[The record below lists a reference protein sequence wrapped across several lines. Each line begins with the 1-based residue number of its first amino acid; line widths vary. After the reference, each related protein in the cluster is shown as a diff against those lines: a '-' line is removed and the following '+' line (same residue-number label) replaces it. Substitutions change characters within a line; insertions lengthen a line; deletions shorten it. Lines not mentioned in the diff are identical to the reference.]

1 MTNSGKK
8 TIRNILCALYAGP
21 VFLGSAYAM
30 ADEAPAVEA
39 APAAAVA
46 EPAEPTS
53 PHSLTFNL
61 GLYSN
66 YMFRGVAL
74 SDGPALQGG
83 ADYAHS
89 SGFYA
94 GTWFSN
100 IDKNFTGHGDGF
112 SGGNKIEID
121 IYGGY
126 AHTFESGFGVNLM
139 GNYYW
144 YPDRENS
151 YSEAD
156 LGRKQD
162 SFEAS
167 IGLSYEFLTY
177 TYYNVLTN
185 YYGAAID
192 NTNNGKKNTKHA
204 DYHELK
210 MTHKLPGDLSI
221 MAKVGYQNTKN
232 LTGDQGDY
240 AIGISRDFSLPTA
253 SGKPIEG
260 FNAGAVFTNTFAVQD
275 QAYYETS
282 DGRDTNDATITF
294 YIKRTWQISQLV
306 KKMALWRHFLFTV

>member
-1 MTNSGKK
+1 MTSFGKK
-8 TIRNILCALYAGP
+8 TVRNLICALYASP
-21 VFLGSAYAM
+21 ILFCSVYAM
-30 ADEAPAVEA
+30 ADEAPAGGVIA
-39 APAAAVA
+39 APAVDAPAA

-126 AHTFESGFGVNLM
+126 AHTFENGFGINLM

-144 YPDRENS
+144 YPDREKS
-151 YSEAD
+151 ATYLETGVSD
-156 LGRKQD
+156 GRRQD

-185 YYGAAID
+185 YYGAAASG
-192 NTNNGKKNTKHA
+192 TNNGKKNTKNA

-275 QAYYETS
+275 EAYYETS

-294 YIKRTWQISQLV
+294 YVKRTW
-306 KKMALWRHFLFTV
+306 

>member
-1 MTNSGKK
+1 MTSFGKK
-8 TIRNILCALYAGP
+8 TVRNLICALYASP
-21 VFLGSAYAM
+21 ILFGSVYAM
-30 ADEAPAVEA
+30 ADEAPAGEVIA
-39 APAAAVA
+39 APAVDAAAA

-126 AHTFESGFGVNLM
+126 AHTFENGFGINLM

-144 YPDRENS
+144 YPDREKS
-151 YSEAD
+151 ATYLETGVSD
-156 LGRKQD
+156 GRRQD

-185 YYGAAID
+185 YYGAATSG
-192 NTNNGKKNTKHA
+192 TNNGKKNTKNA

-275 QAYYETS
+275 EAYYETS

-294 YIKRTWQISQLV
+294 YIKRTW
-306 KKMALWRHFLFTV
+306 

>member
-1 MTNSGKK
+1 MTSFGKK
-8 TIRNILCALYAGP
+8 TVRNLICALYASP
-21 VFLGSAYAM
+21 ILFGSVYAM
-30 ADEAPAVEA
+30 ADEAPAGEVIA
-39 APAAAVA
+39 APAVDAPTA

-126 AHTFESGFGVNLM
+126 AHTFENGFGINLM

-144 YPDRENS
+144 YPDREKS
-151 YSEAD
+151 ATYLETGVSD
-156 LGRKQD
+156 GRRQD

-185 YYGAAID
+185 YYGAAASG
-192 NTNNGKKNTKHA
+192 TNNGKKNTKNA

-275 QAYYETS
+275 EAYYETS

-294 YIKRTWQISQLV
+294 YIKRTW
-306 KKMALWRHFLFTV
+306 